1 MDFSSFLDRVASD
14 EPVPA
19 GGSVAAIVVAM
30 AAGLVAKAARLSPQW
45 PRAAEVLERA
55 EALRALVAPL
65 AQADAD
71 AYTAVLEAQRR
82 KQDVAG
88 ALSRAADV
96 PLAIAEAAAEVA
108 SLATLAAAEGN
119 ARLHGDAL
127 VAAELA
133 RAGARG
139 AAELVA
145 INLADGDDDRVR
157 RARELAQR

>member
-1 MDFSSFLDRVASD
+1 M
-14 EPVPA
+14 PA

-30 AAGLVAKAARLSPQW
+30 AAGLVAKAARLSPEW
-45 PRAAEVLERA
+45 PGAAEVLERA

-82 KQDVAG
+82 KQDVPG

-108 SLATLAAAEGN
+108 SLAALAAAEGN
-119 ARLHGDAL
+119 ARLRGDAL
-127 VAAELA
+127 TAAELA
-133 RAGARG
+133 AAGARS

>member
-82 KQDVAG
+82 KQDVPG

-108 SLATLAAAEGN
+108 SLAALAAAEGN
-119 ARLHGDAL
+119 ARLRGDAL
-127 VAAELA
+127 IAAELA
-133 RAGARG
+133 GAGARG

-145 INLADGDDDRVR
+145 INLPDGDDDRVR